1 MTPLSHDCISK
12 LFFFSSVSFDTDT
25 DAVGLFSIV
34 SFSSKGE
41 RTAQFEISLH
51 VEDWFFFF
59 FR

>member
-12 LFFFSSVSFDTDT
+12 LFFFFSSVSFDTDT

-41 RTAQFEISLH
+41 RTAQYEISLH
-51 VEDWFFFF
+51 VEDFFF

>member
-12 LFFFSSVSFDTDT
+12 LFFFFSSVSFDTD
-25 DAVGLFSIV
+25 ALGLFSIV

-41 RTAQFEISLH
+41 RTAQYEISLH
-51 VEDWFFFF
+51 VEDFFF